1 MWEWFLEPLRYEF
14 MVNAILVGVTL
25 GVLCAVVGSYMI
37 VQQLGMMAH
46 AISHSLVAGLPI
58 AFVLG
63 YSLSSGAIVAGIL
76 SAIFMAWIESRCKI
90 KLDTALAIMLSSFLA
105 LGVVLV
111 SVLPGAN
118 RIDLVHV
125 LFGDIL
131 GVNQRDLWNTLIT
144 ALVILV
150 AVVLFYKELLFYTF
164 DPLGAQAGGMPV
176 QIYYVGMI
184 SAITIT
190 IVASL
195 ETVGSLLVI
204 AMLVG
209 PASTAYLLVK
219 ELNIMMILGSFFGV
233 TASAIGMYLS
243 YYFDTPSGASI
254 VLVMSIFFMLAFLF
268 SPSQGILT
276 EPHTPLGKL
285 FKAEK

>member
-1 MWEWFLEPLRYEF
+1 MLEWFLEPLRYEF
-14 MVNAILVGVTL
+14 MVNAILVGVIL

-58 AFVLG
+58 AFILG

-125 LFGDIL
+125 D
-131 GVNQRDLWNTLIT
+131 RKS
-144 ALVILV
+144 
-150 AVVLFYKELLFYTF
+150 VV
-164 DPLGAQAGGMPV
+164 
-176 QIYYVGMI
+176 
-184 SAITIT
+184 
-190 IVASL
+190 
-195 ETVGSLLVI
+195 
-204 AMLVG
+204 
-209 PASTAYLLVK
+209 
-219 ELNIMMILGSFFGV
+219 
-233 TASAIGMYLS
+233 
-243 YYFDTPSGASI
+243 
-254 VLVMSIFFMLAFLF
+254 
-268 SPSQGILT
+268 
-276 EPHTPLGKL
+276 
-285 FKAEK
+285 

>member
-1 MWEWFLEPLRYEF
+1 MLEWFLEPLRYEF
-14 MVNAILVGVTL
+14 MVNAILVGVLL

-46 AISHSLVAGLPI
+46 AISHSLIAGLPI

-63 YSLSSGAIVAGIL
+63 YSLSSGAIVAGIV

-131 GVNQRDLWNTLIT
+131 GVNQSDLWNTLIT
-144 ALVILV
+144 TLVILA

-164 DPLGAQAGGMPV
+164 DPSGAQASGMPV
-176 QIYYVGMI
+176 QIYYIGMI

-233 TASAIGMYLS
+233 TSSTIGMYLS

-254 VLVMSIFFMLAFLF
+254 VLVMFIFFMLAFLF

-285 FKAEK
+285 LKTGK

>member
-1 MWEWFLEPLRYEF
+1 
-14 MVNAILVGVTL
+14 
-25 GVLCAVVGSYMI
+25 MI

-46 AISHSLVAGLPI
+46 AISHSLIAGLPI

-63 YSLSSGAIVAGIL
+63 YSLSSGAVVAGIV

-105 LGVVLV
+105 LGLVLV

-131 GVNQRDLWNTLIT
+131 GVNQSDLQNTLIT
-144 ALVILV
+144 ALVIV
-150 AVVLFYKELLFYTF
+150 AAVVFFYKELLFYTF
-164 DPLGAQAGGMPV
+164 DPLGAQAAGMPV

-219 ELNIMMILGSFFGV
+219 ELNVMIILGSFFGV
-233 TASAIGMYLS
+233 TSTAIGMYLS

-254 VLVMSIFFMLAFLF
+254 VLVMCIFFMLAFLF

-285 FKAEK
+285 FKTGK